1 MNHKMEA
8 LIKRRRSQMLVH
20 SYLYYW
26 MYQNIVSDHQFD
38 TWAVELRELQ
48 ADFPEPIGFYD
59 EVFADWKGETGMHLP
74 RDPWIKDKALKLA
87 REHEHRI
94 SQEIRPNERS

>member
-1 MNHKMEA
+1 MNHGMEA

-26 MYQNIVSDHQFD
+26 MYKNIVSDHQFD
-38 TWAVELRELQ
+38 AWAVELRELQ

-59 EVFADWKGETGMHLP
+59 EVFKDWNGDTGMHLP
-74 RDPWIKDKALKLA
+74 TDEWIKTTANNLS
-87 REHEHRI
+87 REHEYREARRI
-94 SQEIRPNERS
+94 TQ